1 MFLIQS
7 NQSFST
13 VLQALLKNV
22 KLDAIERRRGGQTKH
37 PGEKS
42 IRASSQNRFRNS
54 IEKIP
59 GREAKRGSNPILALE
74 RYWLTR

>member
-13 VLQALLKNV
+13 ALQALLKNV
-22 KLDAIERRRGGQTKH
+22 KLDAVEERRGQTKH
-37 PGEKS
+37 PGEKR

-54 IEKIP
+54 IEKVP
-59 GREAKRGSNPILALE
+59 GREAKRGSSPILALE